1 LNTFDLSSCVS
12 LDISLIK
19 RLAKDSLVP
28 EIGIERDDPQAVSL
42 LHHIGPII
50 GAGELSGGLVDPTL
64 ELPEASNMGIVPAEL
79 IRQVSA

>member
-1 LNTFDLSSCVS
+1 LNTFDLSSCIS

-28 EIGIERDDPQAVSL
+28 EIGIERDDPQAVSAP
-42 LHHIGPII
+42 HHIGPII
-50 GAGELSGGLVDPTL
+50 GASEFSGGLVDPTL
-64 ELPEASNMGIVPAEL
+64 ELPEACNMGIVPAEL